1 MIVSV
6 LFHFVF
12 FFVFLVFFFP
22 DNVECLNLQNMKSFL
37 FDKRMDFFF
46 LKKILTLVTCSDS
59 VSFLLAGLICSAQ
72 FRNDQR
78 C

>member
-12 FFVFLVFFFP
+12 FFVFLFCFFS

-37 FDKRMDFFF
+37 FDKRMDFF
-46 LKKILTLVTCSDS
+46 
-59 VSFLLAGLICSAQ
+59 
-72 FRNDQR
+72 
-78 C
+78 